1 MDSLTLRALTRT
13 ASGKGGES
21 NIETK
26 ATTKAWHEGLEML
39 RLFKYILF
47 YAVIDEDEDNNWWC
61 YGGPFRFETAW
72 QGRRPRL
79 ITVIIIPG
87 TAAPAVLVKELE

>member
-1 MDSLTLRALTRT
+1 MSIPIQDANRHSVPSPILLHGL
-13 ASGKGGES
+13 SDVEGFEGGES

-47 YAVIDEDEDNNWWC
+47 YAVIDEDEDNN
-61 YGGPFRFETAW
+61 
-72 QGRRPRL
+72 
-79 ITVIIIPG
+79 
-87 TAAPAVLVKELE
+87 